1 MNQRAQPRCTVIV
14 PCYNEGARLQS
25 SQFHRFLADQPEIRI
40 LFVND
45 GSKDQTLAVL
55 EEARRGFEDRIE
67 IVDKQPN
74 GGKAEAVRCGMLAAI
89 DSGVSYVGFWDA
101 DLATPLEAI
110 PEFLALL
117 ESNPQ
122 LQMVFGSRVRLLGRH
137 VHRRAVRHY
146 PGRVF
151 ASVVSLIL
159 RLPIYD
165 TQCGAKIFR
174 VNSELRSVLAD
185 PFLSRWV
192 FDVEIL
198 ARFIAMNHGD
208 PSVLRDSIYEVPLLR
223 WEDVS
228 GSKVHSGDF
237 LKASLDVLRIYRRYL
252 ANGTNHRSERT
263 GAASA
268 EREPGAASRRS
279 LP

>member
-1 MNQRAQPRCTVIV
+1 LNQRALPVCTVIV

-25 SQFHRFLADQPEIRI
+25 DQFHHFLEGHREIRI

-45 GSKDQTLAVL
+45 GSTDRTLAVL
-55 EEARRGFEDRIE
+55 GEARRGFEDLIE
-67 IVDKQPN
+67 ILDKQPN
-74 GGKAEAVRCGMLAAI
+74 GGKAEAVRLGMLAAI

-110 PEFLALL
+110 PEFLTLL
-117 ESNPQ
+117 ESNHQ
-122 LQMVFGSRVRLLGRH
+122 LQMVFGSRVRLLGRQ
-137 VHRRAVRHY
+137 VHRRALRHY

-174 VNSELRSVLAD
+174 VNSELRSVLVD

-208 PSVLRDSIYEVPLLR
+208 PSDLRDSIYEVPLMR
-223 WEDVS
+223 WEDVA
-228 GSKVHSGDF
+228 GSKLHSGDF
-237 LKASLDVLRIYRRYL
+237 LKASLDLLRIYRRYL
-252 ANGTNHRSERT
+252 AGGTAYRSGVT

-268 EREPGAASRRS
+268 ELDAAGRRA